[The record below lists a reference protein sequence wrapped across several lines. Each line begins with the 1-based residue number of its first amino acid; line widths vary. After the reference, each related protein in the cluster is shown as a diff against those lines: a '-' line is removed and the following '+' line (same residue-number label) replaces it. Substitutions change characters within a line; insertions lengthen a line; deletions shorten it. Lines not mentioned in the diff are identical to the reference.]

1 MPHTHQA
8 RVLVAHRRAPVLRMI
23 RTNLEAERIR
33 TVPAALPSACLA
45 ALRSHDVDA
54 LVLDADLIR
63 GDVPESAELLRYLL
77 TAAVP
82 TLLLSWDAG
91 DRLLAR
97 SLHDAPFISRPDDIE
112 QVLDQV
118 QRLLGA
124 PAPA

>member
-1 MPHTHQA
+1 MSHRHHA

-33 TVPAALPSACLA
+33 AVPSSSPSACLA
-45 ALRSHDVDA
+45 ALLSHDVDA

-63 GDVPESAELLRYLL
+63 GDAPESAELLRYLL

-112 QVLDQV
+112 QVLEQV
-118 QRLLGA
+118 QHLLGA